1 VYEATRGRKAD
12 RHSAKGGQRAGRATS
27 AVIRV
32 ASLRLVSP
40 VARSGDGLGP
50 EVPFKWMDTLWVQV
64 TGTLCN
70 IACRHCFISCGPK
83 ATQIP
88 MMSVEEVQRVLH
100 QGRDVGMRH
109 VYFTGGEPFLH
120 PDIQTLVDLALEV
133 AALTVVTNGILLD
146 RSMVGWLTERF
157 ERSRNSLDVRVSLD
171 GMTAAQ
177 NDPVRGRGTFQ
188 SIVDALRLLG
198 EAGLSPVVTVVEH
211 EEGLEGSDARSAFLD
226 FVAGLG
232 IRQPRVKFLPL
243 LRIGREERRT
253 HSYLAGLGEEPLLPA
268 VESSLLCATGRC
280 ATAHGVYTCPILVE
294 ESAAR
299 LGASVADTMRPIR
312 LGWTACQTCV
322 LDGLR
327 CNT

>member
-1 VYEATRGRKAD
+1 MRGGALGQGGIQAEAR
-12 RHSAKGGQRAGRATS
+12 
-27 AVIRV
+27 
-32 ASLRLVSP
+32 
-40 VARSGDGLGP
+40 GP
-50 EVPFKWMDTLWVQV
+50 EVPFRWLDTLWLQV

-88 MMSVEEVQRVLH
+88 LMSVDDIQRALD
-100 QGRDVGMRH
+100 QGRDAGMRH

-120 PDIQTLVDLALEV
+120 PDIRTLVERALAV

-146 RSMVGWLTERF
+146 ATTVQWLAATF

-177 NDPVRGRGTFQ
+177 NDPVRGRGTFRK
-188 SIVDALRLLG
+188 IVAALRRLG

-211 EEGLEGSDARSAFLD
+211 EEFLEGGESRAQFLD
-226 FVAGLG
+226 FIRGLG

-253 HSYLAGLGEEPLLPA
+253 HPYAAGLGDEPLLA
-268 VESSLLCATGRC
+268 VVESSLLCASGRC
-280 ATAHGVYTCPILVE
+280 VTAQGVYTCPILVE
-294 ESAAR
+294 VPSAR
-299 LGASVADTMRPIR
+299 LGSSVADAARPIR

-322 LDGLR
+322 VDGLR